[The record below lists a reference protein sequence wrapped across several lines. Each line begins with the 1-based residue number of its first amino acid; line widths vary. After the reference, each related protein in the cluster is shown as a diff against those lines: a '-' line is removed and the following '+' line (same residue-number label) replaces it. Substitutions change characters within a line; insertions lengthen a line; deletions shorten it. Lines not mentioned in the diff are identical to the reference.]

1 MSSQVPANIQAGSTP
16 NQIQTTDPLS
26 IIQIAIERGASPDS
40 LRSLLDL
47 QERFEA
53 GQARKAFYDAMSAA
67 RAEIKPVAKAR
78 KVDFSSSRGRTNYNY
93 EDLAGISAQVD
104 QILAAHGLSYRFRT
118 AKDTDGGITVSCI
131 ISHRLGHS
139 EENSLSG
146 RPDDSGNKNSIQA
159 VGSTVTYLQRYT
171 LKAALGLAASNDTDG
186 ITAGDGSASKT
197 IDDAQFRYLSDLIEQ
212 TGSDEE
218 KLLAYVKAPSME
230 DLTQAQ
236 YRTAEAMLRKKKS
249 MQSAKQDG
257 GK

>member
-1 MSSQVPANIQAGSTP
+1 MSSQVPANIQVSSTP

-26 IIQIAIERGASPDS
+26 IIQIAIERGASPDA
-40 LRSLLDL
+40 LKSLLDL

-53 GQARKAFYDAMSAA
+53 GQARKSFYEAMSAA
-67 RAEIKPVAKAR
+67 KAEIKPVLKTR
-78 KVDFSSSRGRTNYNY
+78 KVDFTSARGRTNYDY

-104 QILAAHGLSYRFRT
+104 PILAAHGLSYRFRT
-118 AKDTDGGITVSCI
+118 AKDADGGITVSCI

-146 RPDDSGNKNSIQA
+146 KADDSGNKNSIQA

-186 ITAGDGSASKT
+186 ISASDGGALKT
-197 IDDAQFRYLSDLIEQ
+197 IDEAQFRYLSDLIEQ
-212 TGSDEE
+212 TGSDEA
-218 KLLAYVKAPSME
+218 KLLAYVNAPSME

-249 MQSAKQDG
+249 MQSAKKDG
-257 GK
+257 DK